1 MKLIIF
7 ALLKFLKVKFLRMKI
22 TKENIDALNS
32 IVKIDINA
40 DDYQG
45 KVETELNN
53 YRKKANIPGFRK
65 GHVPMSLVK
74 KQYGKSV
81 MIDEVNKLLQ
91 ESLNK
96 YLVEEKLDV
105 LGNPLPKAQENFT
118 WDTDNFTFEFELGL
132 APEFDVNLTPKK
144 AITSYKIVADDKM
157 IDDQII
163 NIREQ
168 YGKMITQE
176 TVAKNSNVTGTFVNE
191 EKEIDKKS
199 TFKVEKIKGKV
210 NAKMFV
216 GAKVGDVIELNSKD
230 LFVDN
235 HILIGA
241 LGITHD
247 QAHDFEVPLT
257 FTIEEITKTEL
268 AELNQE
274 LFDKVWGKDAVKRE
288 EELKARLKEEAEKQF
303 VTQADQQLLN
313 AVTENLIENTKFDLP
328 SEFLTKWLAVAGEKP
343 MTPEQATEEYNR
355 SEKGLRYQLIEG
367 KISKDNDIQV
377 SYEDLKE
384 FARGYIKTQMAQFG
398 NMNPEEKELD
408 EIADRVLS
416 NQDEAKRLSDQLMNE
431 KLLNFFKE
439 NVKLKEKKV
448 TYENFVKEVYK

>member
-1 MKLIIF
+1 
-7 ALLKFLKVKFLRMKI
+7 MKI

-40 DDYQG
+40 NDYEN

-91 ESLNK
+91 EALNN
-96 YLVEEKLDV
+96 YLIEEKLDV
-105 LGNPLPKAQENFT
+105 LGNPLPKTQENFS

-132 APEFDVNLTPKK
+132 TPEFDVNLTPKK

-157 IDDQII
+157 VTDQII

-168 YGKMITQE
+168 YGKIKTQS
-176 TVAKNSNVTGTFVNE
+176 VIAQNSNVTGSFVNE
-191 EKEIDKKS
+191 GKEIDKKS
-199 TFKVEKIKGKV
+199 TFKLEKVKGKSNV
-210 NAKMFV
+210 KLFI
-216 GAKVGDVIELNSKD
+216 GAKVGDVLELKSKN

-235 HILIGA
+235 HLLMNILG
-241 LGITHD
+241 LSQD
-247 QAHDFEVPLT
+247 EAHNFNETLKL
-257 FTIEEITKTEL
+257 TIEEITETEL

-274 LFDKVWGKDAVKRE
+274 LFDKIYGKDIIKSE
-288 EELKARLKEEAEKQF
+288 GELKTKLKEEAEKQF
-303 VTQADQQLLN
+303 TTQADQQLLN
-313 AVTENLIENTKFDLP
+313 EVTESLIANTKFDLP

-343 MTPEQATEEYNR
+343 MTTEQAKEEFDR

-367 KISKDNDIQV
+367 KISKDNDLKV
-377 SYEDLKE
+377 SYEDLKDY
-384 FARGYIKTQMAQFG
+384 AKGYIKTQMAQFG
-398 NMNPEEKELD
+398 NMNPEEKELE
-408 EIADRVLS
+408 EIANRVLS
-416 NQDEAKRLSDQLMNE
+416 NKDEAKRLSDQLMNE

-439 NVKLKEKKV
+439 NVKLKTKEV
-448 TYENFVKEVYK
+448 TYEEFVKEVYK